1 MWEENSY
8 FPWKVALPKP
18 QDASRIALRDLWLAC
33 WYSWC
38 FISCSIPKKRSVA
51 ATLALSTTDSV
62 SCWAQSLTG
71 LSNCFHYSQRR
82 QKAIPGPSHLNINT
96 VGTVGW
102 VHGLHWA
109 PVSVCHG
116 SSTSYTV
123 QSLQLP
129 SLFKATS
136 YAPILAGPSE
146 GLSICNNSIQEW
158 TYSLYLFIV
167 NVSQHLLFAQI
178 WQMLSFVL
186 NSLSF
191 RRRTPL
197 LTVYGKQSW
206 RRLGRRP
213 ERPDFFKESLTL
225 WIWISAHCICSF

>member
-1 MWEENSY
+1 MYTLMWYHEDDETTVFLTSISRISFPQALIVSHLIAADRLRRHPDMWEENSY
-8 FPWKVALPKP
+8 FLWEVALPKP

-38 FISCSIPKKRSVA
+38 FISCSIPKKRSGA
-51 ATLALSTTDSV
+51 ATVALSTTDSV

-82 QKAIPGPSHLNINT
+82 QKAIPGLSHLNINT

-136 YAPILAGPSE
+136 YAPILASWSIRRKACLSATTRFKSE
-146 GLSICNNSIQEW
+146 HTLCI
-158 TYSLYLFIV
+158 SL
-167 NVSQHLLFAQI
+167 
-178 WQMLSFVL
+178 
-186 NSLSF
+186 
-191 RRRTPL
+191 
-197 LTVYGKQSW
+197 
-206 RRLGRRP
+206 
-213 ERPDFFKESLTL
+213 
-225 WIWISAHCICSF
+225 